1 MKIYWPIIVKQI
13 LVSLFLIQVFG
24 KTYRVLCVHS
34 ILRLIFGASLS
45 VVKMK
50 FRQVRKRSL
59 WGRKVN
65 TVYKT
70 WVGTSS
76 ELKKLRKPKL
86 RLQSSDDCCSGWI
99 GNRPQFCDANS

>member
-1 MKIYWPIIVKQI
+1 MIVP
-13 LVSLFLIQVFG
+13 
-24 KTYRVLCVHS
+24 
-34 ILRLIFGASLS
+34 

-50 FRQVRKRSL
+50 FRQARKRSL

-70 WVGTSS
+70 WRGTPS

-86 RLQSSDDCCSGWI
+86 RLESSDNCCSEWI
-99 GNRPQFCDANS
+99 GTGILYLSK